1 MLSNAAYNLMES
13 ATVISKGLHRYPQ
26 FQQDAKDC
34 QHCQQIWTELKQADE
49 RQLERLV
56 SHMRQ
61 HLERESPAKAA

>member
-1 MLSNAAYNLMES
+1 MLSNAAYDLMES

-61 HLERESPAKAA
+61 HLERESSAKAA